1 MLTLANITKSF
12 GTRVLFS
19 DVNLTLNAPERVGIV
34 GPNGSGKTTLLQ
46 ILAGETPSDRGTRGL
61 QRGASVGILRQEV
74 PKFTGRTL
82 LDEMMAGHEE
92 HDRLRAEL
100 AHLEDQMRSTH
111 DPSAL
116 EELTHEH
123 GALAHQFEEIG
134 GYDLPAR
141 AKKILSGLGF
151 RQEDFERGTEEFSGG
166 WLMRLSLARLLLAG
180 HEVLLLDEPTNY
192 LDLDSVVW
200 LEAHLRSHQGTLV
213 VASHDRVLLNNLS
226 QRVIEIEDGKVTA
239 YTGNYD
245 DYERAKRVRL
255 EGLIA
260 TKKTQDRKRAQTQ
273 RFIDRFRA
281 KNTKATQVQS
291 RIKKLEKM
299 EEIVIPGERAT
310 MRFTLPQP
318 PRAGRVLLKLEAVR
332 KTYGDLVVYDGIDL
346 QIEKDER
353 IVLVGPNGAGKST
366 LLKMLAGVLEPDAG
380 ERTADS
386 RARLAY
392 FAQHQI
398 EALNFDNTLFDEVSQ
413 AAPSMLPQDV
423 RNLLG
428 RFLFSGDDAFKR
440 IGVLSGGEKARV
452 ALAKLLAEPPNLV
465 MMDEPT
471 SHLDIPSRDVLEEAL
486 AEYRGALVMI
496 SHDRHFIERLANRVI
511 EVGGGAIRSHL
522 GTYPHYVERKETE
535 HAAAEVS
542 AAHPT
547 GEVVHAPT
555 HRSRAME
562 EKERKRREAEE
573 RNRRYRKLKP
583 LKEQVAA
590 LEAELEELAGRAEA
604 LEKSL
609 ASPDFYEEKSGFEE
623 TFREFRSVKA
633 VLESKTQR
641 WEELALEL
649 EALEKELD

>member
-46 ILAGETPSDRGTRGL
+46 ILEGSTPPDRGTRGL
-61 QRGASVGILRQEV
+61 QKRASVGLLIQEV

-82 LDEMMAGHEE
+82 LEEMMAGHEQ
-92 HDRLRAEL
+92 HDLLQAEL
-100 AHLEDQMRSTH
+100 ARLEEQMRATH
-111 DPSAL
+111 DSAAL
-116 EELTHEH
+116 EELSHEH

-134 GYDLPAR
+134 GYDLPSR

-151 RQEDFERGTEEFSGG
+151 RQVDFERDTVEFSGG
-166 WLMRLSLARLLLAG
+166 WLMRLALARLLLAG

-213 VASHDRVLLNNLS
+213 LASHDRVLLNNLS
-226 QRVIEIEDGKVTA
+226 QRIIEIEDGKITT

-245 DYERAKRVRL
+245 DYEKARQMRL

-299 EEIVIPGERAT
+299 EEIVIPGERAK
-310 MRFTLPQP
+310 MRFNLPAP
-318 PRAGRVLLKLEAVR
+318 PRAGRVLLQLDQVR
-332 KTYGDLVVYDGIDL
+332 KAYGDLVVYDGIDL

-366 LLKMLAGVLEPDAG
+366 LLKMLAGVLESDAG
-380 ERTADS
+380 ERKLDN

-398 EALNFDNTLFDEVSQ
+398 EALNFDNTLFEEVSQ
-413 AAPSMLPQDV
+413 AAPTLLPQAV

-440 IGVLSGGEKARV
+440 IGILSGGEKARV
-452 ALAKLLAEPPNLV
+452 ALAKLLAAPPNLV
-465 MMDEPT
+465 LMDEPT
-471 SHLDIPSRDVLEEAL
+471 SHLDIPSRVVLEEAL
-486 AEYRGALVMI
+486 AEYQGALIMI
-496 SHDRHFIERLANRVI
+496 SHDRHFIEGLANRVL
-511 EVGGGAIRSHL
+511 EVGGGTVRSYL
-522 GTYPHYVERKETE
+522 GTYPLYVERKRAE
-535 HAAAEVS
+535 HAAAEAS
-542 AAHPT
+542 AAHPD
-547 GEVVHAPT
+547 GEVAHAPT
-555 HRSRAME
+555 HRSRALE

-573 RNRRYRKLKP
+573 RNHRYKKLKP
-583 LKEQVAA
+583 LKDEVAA
-590 LEAELEELAGRAEA
+590 LETELEELSARAET
-604 LEKSL
+604 LEKDL

-623 TFREFRSVKA
+623 TFREFRSLKA
-633 VLESKTQR
+633 VLESKTRR
-641 WEELALEL
+641 WEALAVEL
-649 EALEKELD
+649 EELEEGLD